1 MVAAVG
7 AGMSAASPVM
17 RLATPCTFERP
28 RSAVPARSR
37 RAVRGTEPRGVVALE
52 WPCGARTTGAR
63 RP

>member
-1 MVAAVG
+1 
-7 AGMSAASPVM
+7 MSAASPVM
-17 RLATPCTFERP
+17 RLATPRTFERP

-37 RAVRGTEPRGVVALE
+37 RAVRGTGPRGVVALE